1 MSDRDTSAHVAVIV
15 LTFNQREKTLECL
28 SHVLGQEYSHYRVV
42 LWDNGSEDGTLEAVT
57 ATYPEV
63 LVHRSET
70 NLGVASGR
78 NAGARLAIE
87 ALSPKYLLFLDNDI
101 VITPGFIASLI
112 QPLEEDAT
120 IGQTQAKLRFADDRE
135 RLNDGGG
142 CRIRFW
148 RGQTLPVGF
157 GEIDRGQHDE
167 RKPCVAC
174 GGAMATRTELFQA
187 LGGFDAKFDPV
198 GPEDLDYSL
207 RLQKAGYTA
216 LYVPQALGYHE
227 VSHTFGGGEYTE
239 MYAKHKARNWF
250 RFLLRHAPMHQK
262 VAFLTISAPFL
273 VLRLIVR
280 EGKAG
285 NLGAVRGAVR
295 GLLEFW
301 REGRGAKR
309 QPDDR
314 DSPAG
319 QGG

>member
-1 MSDRDTSAHVAVIV
+1 MNDRTDNALVAVII

-28 SHVLGQEYSHYRVV
+28 SHVLRQEYPKFRVV
-42 LWDNGSEDGTLEAVT
+42 LWDNGSEDGTPEAVK
-57 ATYPEV
+57 AAHPEV
-63 LVHRSET
+63 LVHWNET

-78 NAGARLAIE
+78 NAGAQLAI
-87 ALSPKYLLFLDNDI
+87 AAFSPRYLLFLDNDI
-101 VITPGFIASLI
+101 VVTPGFIASLI
-112 QPLEEDAT
+112 QPLDEDSA

-157 GEIDRGQHDE
+157 GEIDRGQYDE

-174 GGAMATRTELFQA
+174 GGAMATQTELFRA
-187 LGGFDAKFDPV
+187 LGGFDSRFDPV

-207 RLQKAGYTA
+207 RLQEAGYTA

-239 MYAKHKARNWF
+239 LYAKHKARNWF
-250 RFLLRHAPMHQK
+250 RFLLRHAPLHQK
-262 VAFLTISAPFL
+262 IAFLTISAPFL

-285 NLGAVRGAVR
+285 NLGAVRGMVR

-301 REGRGAKR
+301 REGRGTKR
-309 QPDDR
+309 QNGGRDR
-314 DSPAG
+314 PADQRG
-319 QGG
+319 